1 MKKALLKHII
11 PNTALGSLMAL
22 IFIAILNLLNGTN
35 VGYYSKWLI
44 MIFGYAGIYTIYCY
58 GLGRR
63 EIKNAILAYII
74 EYLYW
79 YVCLAGLSLATG
91 WLDLSVGNLIIY
103 AICTLIAY
111 VAFCLYYKIRIKM
124 QAEEINELIA
134 KRTSES

>member
-1 MKKALLKHII
+1 MKKALLKYII
-11 PNTALGSLMAL
+11 PNTALGILMMFLFTAVFGL
-22 IFIAILNLLNGTN
+22 INGTN

-44 MIFGYAGIYTIYCY
+44 LIFGYAGIYTIYFY
-58 GLGRR
+58 GLGRL
-63 EIKNAILAYII
+63 EIKNVILSYVI

-91 WLDLSVGNLIIY
+91 WLGLSVENLMIY

-111 VAFCLYYKIRIKM
+111 VTFCLYYKIRIKM

-134 KRTSES
+134 KRMNES